1 MFRVVVSRSA
11 VYRISQRGVLQ
22 SRCLRRY
29 ASSAAGG
36 QQSGSSFAALSL
48 GAIVTLGSVL
58 FVSPFDLKSV
68 LSAKSKKP
76 EEPAQAPAQEP
87 VQAQESA
94 EEPKQEPAQTQK
106 APEEDQQQSQ
116 ESKRDEQKP
125 NKDVRETKEVEQ
137 ESQGSEKD
145 QQQPKE
151 KDQGS
156 QDFDNDEQKPKENEQ
171 EPQEPENDEQK
182 PKQNEQKPR
191 QNEQE
196 SQKGEQGAQ
205 ANEQE
210 PQQPAKASKSSQE
223 SVEDGRDKKSEPEQ
237 KSESTEKS
245 QDGEDGETEQGATA
259 YNPDTGEINWD
270 CPCLG
275 GMAHGPCG
283 EEFKSAFSCFVYS
296 EADPK
301 GIDCVEKFQH
311 MQDCFRQHPEHYAEQ
326 LKDEEEAAAA
336 QESVDPVAKE
346 SAAALDT
353 AQKAPISSAAE
364 ASGEDKSVAQQE
376 QRETVK
382 GQDSV
387 SKE

>member
-1 MFRVVVSRSA
+1 M
-11 VYRISQRGVLQ
+11 YRISQRGVLQ

-137 ESQGSEKD
+137 ESQGTEKD

-182 PKQNEQKPR
+182 PKQNEQ
-191 QNEQE
+191 E

-223 SVEDGRDKKSEPEQ
+223 SVEDGRDKKPEPEQ